1 MKSEIR
7 FYQAGFADEAPEIL
21 DYREEIEVKSKKE
34 LIQYALQVGLSESI
48 EYAHIY
54 DGDEPIIAITKNG
67 IRDVEEDTWIVEPE
81 DNEE

>member
-34 LIQYALQVGLSESI
+34 LIQYALQVGRAVR
-48 EYAHIY
+48 EY
-54 DGDEPIIAITKNG
+54 
-67 IRDVEEDTWIVEPE
+67 
-81 DNEE
+81 